1 MCEHLEGPALVR
13 ATRHSCAKFFTGKLT
28 PLDAQIG
35 RKTEP
40 FSLHS
45 RKLYQFFTIL
55 NTMLIC
61 TKKTHSLTAAMNLT
75 IAKEQILTG
84 LQAVQNVVSTRT
96 TLPILS
102 NVLMRAA
109 EGRVEFTA
117 TDLDVTVSCSVE
129 AGVTKPGAT
138 TIPVKKLFGIIRE
151 LNSQEIE
158 IETDDKNVT
167 SIRSGSSFFKIRGLA
182 AEEFPPLPEVQGRQ
196 ARDRAAGQV
205 PRHVE
210 ENLLRHFHRRIRYVL
225 NGIFLSLKDH
235 KITMVATDGR
245 RLALVDEEADIS
257 DKSQGEFIIPAKA
270 VNELTRLLQDKGDV
284 EVNFSD
290 NQASFTL
297 KNEKG
302 AGALIVSKLIEGN
315 YPNYRQV
322 IPAETKERIALP
334 REEFLHALRR
344 AEIMTSDKQ
353 NSVKMAFGK
362 NNLAITANSPDVG
375 EARETMAINYKGKE
389 MAVAF
394 NPAYLIDPLNALT
407 EDEVFFEL
415 IDELS
420 PGVLKI
426 NGPFLYVVMPM
437 RLS

>member
-1 MCEHLEGPALVR
+1 
-13 ATRHSCAKFFTGKLT
+13 
-28 PLDAQIG
+28 
-35 RKTEP
+35 
-40 FSLHS
+40 
-45 RKLYQFFTIL
+45 
-55 NTMLIC
+55 
-61 TKKTHSLTAAMNLT
+61 MNLT
-75 IAKEQILTG
+75 IAKEQILNG

-102 NVLMRAA
+102 NVLVRAA

-129 AGVTKPGAT
+129 ANVKKAGAT
-138 TIPVKKLFGIIRE
+138 TIPVKKLFGIVRE
-151 LNSQEIE
+151 LTAPEIE
-158 IETDDKNVT
+158 METDDKNVT
-167 SIRSGSSFFKIRGLA
+167 SIRAASSFFKVRGLA
-182 AEEFPPLPEVQGRQ
+182 AEEFPPLPKFKEDKRVTVPQEKL
-196 ARDRAAGQV
+196 RAM
-205 PRHVE
+205 
-210 ENLLRHFHRRIRYVL
+210 LRKTGFAISTDESRYVL

-235 KITMVATDGR
+235 KITMVATDR
-245 RLALVDEEADIS
+245 RRHALGDEEADIA
-257 DKSQGEFIIPAKA
+257 DKSQGEFIVPAKA
-270 VNELTRLLQDKGDV
+270 VNELTRLLQQTGDV
-284 EVNFSD
+284 DVNFSD
-290 NQASFTL
+290 NQAAFTL
-297 KNEKG
+297 KSEKG
-302 AGALIVSKLIEGN
+302 PGVLIISKLIEGN

-322 IPAETKERIALP
+322 IPQETKERIALP

-344 AEIMTSDKQ
+344 AELMTSDKQ
-353 NSVKMAFGK
+353 NSVKMAFAK
-362 NNLAITANSPDVG
+362 NSLAITANSPDVG

-394 NPAYLIDPLNALT
+394 NPAYVIEPLNALT